1 MVEPPRR
8 LAGLAMFPLGQVL
21 LPTTGM
27 ELHVFEPR
35 YRQLVVDCLS
45 ADRDPPEFGTVLI
58 ERGSEVGG
66 GDQRTSTG
74 VVAEMRQVQALEGGR
89 YALLAVG
96 ARRVRVAEWLEDDPY
111 PRARVEEWEDSDI
124 GDPTLSALLKAT
136 RRRAEGLRQLMQ
148 RTDGAP
154 ALGPLVSDDAPE
166 VAAYQIAAQVPL
178 GPSDRLALLTAP
190 TVRER
195 FARLDRALE
204 DLESVLRFG
213 LT

>member
-1 MVEPPRR
+1 
-8 LAGLAMFPLGQVL
+8 MFPLGQVL

-35 YRQLVVDCLS
+35 YRQLVVDCLG

-66 GDQRTSTG
+66 GDERASTG
-74 VVAEMRQVQALEGGR
+74 VVAEMRHVQALDAGR

-96 ARRVRVAEWLEDDPY
+96 VRRVRVVEWLADDPY
-111 PRARVEEWEDSDI
+111 PRARVDTWDDLDV
-124 GDPTLSALLKAT
+124 GDPTLVGLLAAT
-136 RRRAEGLRQLMQ
+136 RRRAEALRALMQ
-148 RTDGAP
+148 RSGRAGVLGSLVTDEAP
-154 ALGPLVSDDAPE
+154 D

-178 GPSDRLALLTAP
+178 GPADRLRLLTAP
-190 TVRER
+190 SIRER
-195 FARLDRALE
+195 LARLDRALE
-204 DLESVLRFG
+204 DLESVIRFG